1 MKISILIS
9 SYNKGKYIRECIESC
24 IAQNIVNFEIILLDN
39 HSTDETNLILNEY
52 SSQKYSSKIKIFKKK
67 KISNYPALN
76 QIDLLQKGLEHSSG
90 EIICLLDADDY
101 YLKNKLSEVRKFF
114 IENKSKNVLFDLPMI
129 QRSEK
134 FQKFINKE
142 KIQKKIW
149 PTIIPT
155 SSISM
160 RKNFFKDCVNIG
172 LFSNYNSLEIDFR
185 INVYSRLIKKN
196 DFTISNKSLN
206 IYRKVEGSIMSSH
219 RKFSKFW
226 WNKRLEAHR
235 FMREWYAKNNQS
247 YLTADYLF
255 TKILV
260 NFFNLQKL

>member
-1 MKISILIS
+1 M
-9 SYNKGKYIRECIESC
+9 
-24 IAQNIVNFEIILLDN
+24 NIVAKNTVAKLKSL
-39 HSTDETNLILNEY
+39 
-52 SSQKYSSKIKIFKKK
+52 KKK

-129 QRSEK
+129 KRSEK

-172 LFSNYNSLEIDFR
+172 LFSNYNSLEVDFR

-235 FMREWYAKNNQS
+235 FMMEWYAKNNQS

>member
-9 SYNKGKYIRECIESC
+9 SYNKGKYIRECIQSC
-24 IAQNIVNFEIILLDN
+24 IAQNTANFEIILLDN
-39 HSTDETNLILNEY
+39 YSTDETDLILQE
-52 SSQKYSSKIKIFKKK
+52 YSSKIKIFKSK
-67 KISNYPALN
+67 KISNYPAKN
-76 QIDLLQKGLEHSSG
+76 QIDLLQKGLDHSSG
-90 EIICLLDADDY
+90 DIICLLDADDY
-101 YLKNKLSEVRKFF
+101 FQKNKLSEVRKFF
-114 IENKSKNVLFDLPMI
+114 TENKSKDVFFDLPMI
-129 QRSEK
+129 KKSEK
-134 FQKFINKE
+134 KFKKFINRK

-149 PTIIPT
+149 PTIIPS

-160 RKNFFKDCVNIG
+160 RKNFFKDCANIG

-185 INVYSRLIKKN
+185 INVYSRVIKKN
-196 DFTISNKSLN
+196 DFEISDSSLN
-206 IYRKVEGSIMSSH
+206 IYRKVDGSIMSSH

-226 WNKRLEAHR
+226 WEKRLEAHL

-260 NFFNLQKL
+260 NFFNLKKI

>member
-24 IAQNIVNFEIILLDN
+24 IAQNIVNFEIVLLDN
-39 HSTDETNLILNEY
+39 YSTDETDLVLQEY
-52 SSQKYSSKIKIFKKK
+52 DSKIKIFKNKK
-67 KISNYPALN
+67 KSNYPAMN

-90 EIICLLDADDY
+90 KIICLLDADDY
-101 YLKNKLSEVRKFF
+101 FLKNKLSEVRKFF
-114 IENKSKNVLFDLPMI
+114 TENKSKNVLFDLPTI
-129 QRSEK
+129 RRSEK
-134 FQKFINKE
+134 FEKFINRK
-142 KIQKKIW
+142 KIQAKIW
-149 PTIIPT
+149 PTIIPS

-160 RKNFFKDCVNIG
+160 RKNFFKDCANIG

-185 INVYSRLIKKN
+185 INVYSRLIKIN
-196 DFTISNKSLN
+196 DFEISDSSLN
-206 IYRKVEGSIMSSH
+206 IYRKVDGSIMSSH

-226 WNKRLEAHR
+226 WEKRLQAHR

-260 NFFNLQKL
+260 NFFNLKKQ

>member
-24 IAQNIVNFEIILLDN
+24 IVQNIVNFEIILLDN
-39 HSTDETNLILNEY
+39 YSTDETNLILNEY
-52 SSQKYSSKIKIFKKK
+52 SCQKYSSQIKIFKKK

-114 IENKSKNVLFDLPMI
+114 IENKSKNVLFDLPI
-129 QRSEK
+129 IKRSEK
-134 FQKFINKE
+134 FQKFVNKE

-149 PTIIPT
+149 PTIIPS

-160 RKNFFKDCVNIG
+160 RKNFFKDCVDIG

-196 DFTISNKSLN
+196 DFAISDKSLN
-206 IYRKVEGSIMSSH
+206 IYRKVDGSIMSSH

-255 TKILV
+255 TKTLV

>member
-24 IAQNIVNFEIILLDN
+24 VAQNIANFEIVLLDN
-39 HSTDETNLILNEY
+39 YSTDETDLILQE
-52 SSQKYSSKIKIFKKK
+52 YSSKIKILKSKKN
-67 KISNYPALN
+67 SNYPAMN
-76 QIDLLQKGLEHSSG
+76 QMDLLQKGLEHSSG

-101 YLKNKLSEVRKFF
+101 FLKNKLSEVRKFF
-114 IENKSKNVLFDLPMI
+114 TENKSKNVLFDLPMI
-129 QRSEK
+129 RRSEK
-134 FQKFINKE
+134 FEKFINRK

-149 PTIIPT
+149 PTIIPS

-160 RKNFFKDCVNIG
+160 RKNFFKECANIG

-196 DFTISNKSLN
+196 DFEISDSSLN
-206 IYRKVEGSIMSSH
+206 IYRKVDGSIMSSH

-226 WNKRLEAHR
+226 WKKRLEAHY

-260 NFFNLQKL
+260 NFFNLKNL